1 VTSRVSV
8 GITTRDRPA
17 SLRRCVA
24 SLALAADLVAEAL
37 VFDDNSNPPA
47 SEALEV
53 HGTPPVRIMRD
64 ESAPGY
70 VAGRNRLVEAA
81 KNPWVLLLDD
91 DARLLDRDALH
102 RAMRVLADDR
112 TVAAVAFAQ
121 AEADGRPWPAAMQPS
136 PAAGVRR
143 VRSFIGFAHLLRRDV
158 FLALGGYRELLGF
171 GGEEK
176 EYCLR
181 LLDAGYSVVYRSDA
195 LVAHVPDRAGRN
207 AQRYLRH
214 VTRNDCLLSL
224 LDDPIARAAWIVPA
238 RFALYFKMRRAWR
251 IRDANGPFWI
261 AGELVRTAPAVRRLR
276 RPVSRRT
283 LRRWRELGADGEPYD
298 PPGPQSGAAGRT

>member
-1 VTSRVSV
+1 
-8 GITTRDRPA
+8 
-17 SLRRCVA
+17 
-24 SLALAADLVAEAL
+24 
-37 VFDDNSNPPA
+37 
-47 SEALEV
+47 
-53 HGTPPVRIMRD
+53 MQ
-64 ESAPGY
+64 
-70 VAGRNRLVEAA
+70 
-81 KNPWVLLLDD
+81 
-91 DARLLDRDALH
+91 
-102 RAMRVLADDR
+102 VLADDR

-121 AEADGRPWPAAMQPS
+121 AEADGSPWPAAMQPS
-136 PAAGVRR
+136 PAGGVRR

-158 FLALGGYRELLGF
+158 FLALGGYRELLEF

-181 LLDAGYSVVYRSDA
+181 LLEAGYSVVYRSDA
-195 LVAHVPDRAGRN
+195 LVSHVPDRAGRN

-224 LDDPIARAAWIVPA
+224 LDDPIARAAWRVPA

-251 IRDANGPFWI
+251 IRDTNGPFWI
-261 AGELVRTAPAVRRLR
+261 AGQLVRMAPAVRRLR

-298 PPGPQSGAAGRT
+298 PPGAASGSTGHT